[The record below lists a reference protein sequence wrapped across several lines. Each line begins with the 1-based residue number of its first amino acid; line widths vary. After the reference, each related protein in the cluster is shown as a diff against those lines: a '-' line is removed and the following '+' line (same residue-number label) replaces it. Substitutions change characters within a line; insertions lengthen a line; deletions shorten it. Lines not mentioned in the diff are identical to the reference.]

1 MVVLQNIVNGLLLG
15 GLYAGVALGFS
26 LVWGVMNVINLAHG
40 AFIMIGAYVTFWIY
54 YFFKIDPFITIPFS
68 MAFTFLLGYLVQKY
82 IINLV
87 VRAQVFMVFILT
99 FGIEIFLMNLSNLIC
114 TADFRSVTPSYSG
127 AGINLGGILVPYI
140 RLAICFIA
148 LFLTYL
154 LNLFL
159 NKTKTGNAIKATSL
173 DKEAAQLV
181 GVHIGKIYT
190 ITFALSAAVAGA
202 AGSLIAIIVAIS
214 PYMGGVYTFKAA
226 LIACL
231 GGLGSIP
238 GVIAG
243 GLVVG
248 MAETMGSQFI
258 SPGYK
263 EFIGFVL
270 LVFILI
276 MRPEGIMGKKFFA
289 VIKH

>member
-1 MVVLQNIVNGLLLG
+1 VVILQNIVNGLLLG

-40 AFIMIGAYVTFWIY
+40 AFIMVGAYVTFWIY
-54 YFFKIDPFITIPFS
+54 YFFKFDPFVTIPFS
-68 MAFTFLLGYLVQKY
+68 MAFTFILGYLIQKY
-82 IINLV
+82 LINLV
-87 VRAQVFMVFILT
+87 VKAQVFMVFILT
-99 FGIEIFLMNLSNLIC
+99 FGIEIFLMNISNLIC

-127 AGINLGGILVPYI
+127 AGINLGGILIPYI

-148 LFLTYL
+148 LLLTYL

-276 MRPEGIMGKKFFA
+276 FRPEGIMGKKFFA

>member
-190 ITFALSAAVAGA
+190 MTFALSAAVAGA

>member
-1 MVVLQNIVNGLLLG
+1 MVILQNIINGLLIG

-87 VRAQVFMVFILT
+87 VKAQVFMVFILT
-99 FGIEIFLMNLSNLIC
+99 FGIEIFLMNLSSLIF
-114 TADFRSVTPSYSG
+114 TADFRSVTPPYSG
-127 AGINLGGILVPYI
+127 AGASVGGILIPYI
-140 RLAICFIA
+140 RLAICFIG

-159 NKTKTGNAIKATSL
+159 NKTKTGNAIKAASL

-181 GVHIGKIYT
+181 GVHIGKIFT
-190 ITFALSAAVAGA
+190 MTFALSAAFAGA
-202 AGSLIAIIVAIS
+202 AGSLMTMIVAIS

-226 LIACL
+226 LITCL

-238 GVIAG
+238 GVVAG

-258 SPGYK
+258 SPAYK
-263 EFIGFVL
+263 EFIGFAL

-276 MRPEGIMGKKFFA
+276 LRPEGIMGKKFFA

>member
-1 MVVLQNIVNGLLLG
+1 MVILQNIINGLLIG
-15 GLYAGVALGFS
+15 GVYASVALGFS

-40 AFIMIGAYVTFWIY
+40 AFIMVGAYVTFWIY
-54 YFFKIDPFITIPFS
+54 YFFKLDPFVTIPFS
-68 MAFTFLLGYLVQKY
+68 MAFTFLLGYLIQKY

-87 VRAQVFMVFILT
+87 VRTQVFMVFILT
-99 FGIEIFLMNLSNLIC
+99 FGIEILLMNISNLVC
-114 TADFRSVTPSYSG
+114 KADFRSITPSYSG
-127 AGINLGGILVPYI
+127 SGINLGGILIPYI
-140 RLAICFIA
+140 RLVICFIA
-148 LFLTYL
+148 LLLTYL

-181 GVHIGKIYT
+181 GVPIGKIYT

-202 AGSLIAIIVAIS
+202 AGSLIALVVAIS

-226 LIACL
+226 LIVCL

-243 GLVVG
+243 GMVVG

-276 MRPEGIMGKKFFA
+276 FRPEGIMGKKFFA

>member
-1 MVVLQNIVNGLLLG
+1 
-15 GLYAGVALGFS
+15 
-26 LVWGVMNVINLAHG
+26 MNVINLAHG
-40 AFIMIGAYVTFWIY
+40 AFIMVGAYVTFWIY
-54 YFFKIDPFITIPFS
+54 YFFKFDPFVTIPFS
-68 MAFTFLLGYLVQKY
+68 MAFTFILGYLIQKY
-82 IINLV
+82 LINLV
-87 VRAQVFMVFILT
+87 VKAQVFMVFILT
-99 FGIEIFLMNLSNLIC
+99 FGIEIFLMNISNLIC

-127 AGINLGGILVPYI
+127 AGINLGGILIPYI

-148 LFLTYL
+148 LLLTYL

-159 NKTKTGNAIKATSL
+159 NKTKTGNAIKAASL

-190 ITFALSAAVAGA
+190 MTFALSAAVAGA

-276 MRPEGIMGKKFFA
+276 FRPEGIMGKKFFA

>member
-1 MVVLQNIVNGLLLG
+1 MVVLQNIINGLLLG

-68 MAFTFLLGYLVQKY
+68 MAFTFLLGYLVQRY

-190 ITFALSAAVAGA
+190 MTFALSAAVAGA

>member
-1 MVVLQNIVNGLLLG
+1 MVVLQNIINGLLLG

-26 LVWGVMNVINLAHG
+26 LVWGVMNIINLAHG
-40 AFIMIGAYVTFWIY
+40 AFIMIGAYTTFWIY
-54 YFFKIDPFITIPFS
+54 HFFKVDPFATIPFS
-68 MAFTFLLGYLVQKY
+68 MALTFFLGYLIQRYV
-82 IINLV
+82 INLV
-87 VRAQVFMVFILT
+87 AKAEIFMIFILT
-99 FGIEIFLMNLSNLIC
+99 FGIEIFLMNVSKLVFS
-114 TADFRSVTPSYSG
+114 ADFRSVTPSYSG
-127 AGINLGGILVPYI
+127 EGISIGEILVPYI

-148 LFLTYL
+148 LFLTL
-154 LNLFL
+154 FLNLFL

-181 GVHIGKIYT
+181 GVHIGRIYT
-190 ITFALSAAVAGA
+190 ITFALSAAIAGA
-202 AGSLIAIIVAIS
+202 AGSLTSIVVAIS
-214 PYMGGVYTFKAA
+214 PYMGGTYTFKAA
-226 LIACL
+226 LITCL

-238 GVIAG
+238 GVVAG

-270 LVFILI
+270 LIFILVL
-276 MRPEGIMGKKFFA
+276 RPEGIMGKKFFA
-289 VIKH
+289 VVKH

>member
-190 ITFALSAAVAGA
+190 VTFALSAAVAGA

>member
-1 MVVLQNIVNGLLLG
+1 MVVLQNIINGLLLG

-190 ITFALSAAVAGA
+190 MTFALSAAVAGA

-276 MRPEGIMGKKFFA
+276 FRPEGIMGKKFFA

>member
-1 MVVLQNIVNGLLLG
+1 VVILQNIVNGLLLG

-276 MRPEGIMGKKFFA
+276 FRPEGIMGKKFFA

>member
-1 MVVLQNIVNGLLLG
+1 MAILQNIINGLLLG

-40 AFIMIGAYVTFWIY
+40 AFIMVGAYITFWIY
-54 YFFKIDPFITIPFS
+54 YYFKLDPFLTIPFS
-68 MAFTFLLGYLVQKY
+68 MIFTFFLGFLIQKY
-82 IINLV
+82 VINLV
-87 VRAQVFMVFILT
+87 VKAQVFMVFILT
-99 FGIEIFLMNLSNLIC
+99 FGIEIFLMNLTNLIC
-114 TADFRSVTPSYSG
+114 TANFRSVTPSY
-127 AGINLGGILVPYI
+127 AGMGFEIGGILIPYI
-140 RLAICFIA
+140 RLGICLIA
-148 LFLTYL
+148 LLLTYL

-173 DKEAAQLV
+173 DKEAAQMV
-181 GVHIGKIYT
+181 GVNIGKIYT
-190 ITFALSAAVAGA
+190 VTFGLSAALAGG
-202 AGSLIAIIVAIS
+202 AGSLMVMIVAIS
-214 PYMGGVYTFKAA
+214 PYMGGYTFKAA
-226 LIACL
+226 LITCL

-248 MAETMGSQFI
+248 LAETMGSHFI

-270 LVFILI
+270 LIFILI
-276 MRPEGIMGKKFFA
+276 LRPEGIMGKKFFA

>member
-1 MVVLQNIVNGLLLG
+1 VVIIQNIINGLLLG
-15 GLYAGVALGFS
+15 GLYASVALGFS

-54 YFFKIDPFITIPFS
+54 HFFKIDPFITIPFS
-68 MAFTFLLGYLVQKY
+68 MASTFVIGYVVQKY
-82 IINLV
+82 IVNLV
-87 VRAQVFMVFILT
+87 VKAQVFMVFILT

-114 TADFRSVTPSYSG
+114 TADFRSVNPSY
-127 AGINLGGILVPYI
+127 AGTGLNFGGLLIPYI
-140 RLAICFIA
+140 RLVICFTA
-148 LFLTYL
+148 LLLTYL

-190 ITFALSAAVAGA
+190 ITFSLSAAFAGA
-202 AGSLIAIIVAIS
+202 AGSLIAMIVAIS
-214 PYMGGVYTFKAA
+214 PYMGGIYTFKAA
-226 LIACL
+226 LITCL

-238 GVIAG
+238 GVVAG

-248 MAETMGSQFI
+248 MAETLGSHFI

-270 LVFILI
+270 LVFILVL
-276 MRPEGIMGKKFFA
+276 RPEGIMGKKFFA
-289 VIKH
+289 VVKH

>member
-190 ITFALSAAVAGA
+190 MTFALSAAVAGA

-276 MRPEGIMGKKFFA
+276 FRPEGIMGKKFFA

>member
-1 MVVLQNIVNGLLLG
+1 MVILQNIINGFLIG

-54 YFFKIDPFITIPFS
+54 TSLKLDPFITLPLS
-68 MAFTFLLGYLVQKY
+68 MVFTFLLGYLFQKY
-82 IINLV
+82 IISFV
-87 VRAQVFMVFILT
+87 GRAPIFMVLVLT
-99 FGIEIFLMNLSNLIC
+99 FGIEILLMNVSTLVF
-114 TADFRSVTPSYSG
+114 TANFRSVTPSYSG
-127 AGINLGGILVPYI
+127 AGITLSGVTIPYI
-140 RLAICFIA
+140 RLIICFIS

-154 LNLFL
+154 LNFFL
-159 NKTKTGNAIKATSL
+159 NNTKIGNAIKATSL

-181 GVHIGKIYT
+181 GVNIGKIYT
-190 ITFALSAAVAGA
+190 ITFALSAALAGA
-202 AGSLIAIIVAIS
+202 AGSLLAIVVAIS
-214 PYMGGVYTFKAA
+214 PYMGGVFTFKSA
-226 LIACL
+226 LVACL

-248 MAETMGSQFI
+248 MAETMGSHFI
-258 SPGYK
+258 APGYK
-263 EFIGFVL
+263 EFIGFML
-270 LVFILI
+270 LVLILI
-276 MRPEGIMGKKFFA
+276 VRPEGIMGKKFFA